1 MAASALSSILLGRL
15 NQTATWSQFV
25 TRNKENVPTYSAG
38 ETIACRL
45 EGARRIVTDINGDRI
60 ISSTTVFTLES
71 IGEEDLINGRRVLQV
86 LNEPDGQGN
95 QIFNEVLL
103 Q

>member
-15 NQTATWSQFV
+15 KQTATWSVFL
-25 TRNKENVPTYSAG
+25 TRDKENKPTYAAG
-38 ETIACRL
+38 VTIACRL

-60 ISSTTVFTLES
+60 ISSTTVFTLED
-71 IGEEDLINGRRVLQV
+71 IGDEDLINGRRVLQV
-86 LNEPDGQGN
+86 LNNPDGQGSE
-95 QIFNEVLL
+95 IFNEVLL